1 MTHTTR
7 VLTKEEL
14 TELYNGGES
23 VFDIKIDAKE
33 QRLNSELAVFWNEIS
48 NNLPKSLERSA
59 LGDEKI
65 FLAFKSAYPKIRE
78 CVFKAGQ
85 QDMLER
91 VRGVIPK
98 QKEYDGFDD
107 SIDTEFVGFNT
118 CREQTLKALDNLN

>member
-85 QDMLER
+85 QDMSEK
-91 VRGVIPK
+91 VRGIINTEMNKTVHFN
-98 QKEYDGFDD
+98 QVEFLAC
-107 SIDTEFVGFNT
+107 DTLAGGI
-118 CREQTLKALDNLN
+118 LKALDNLTK